1 MRDKIICRCQEV
13 LESDIRQAIQEGA
26 RTLRGIKIRTRS
38 GMGLC
43 QGKTCQRIVARILAE
58 ETGQPLADI
67 LPNTYRSP
75 CRPIEVRTLIRG
87 KDR

>member
-1 MRDKIICRCQEV
+1 MRDNIICRCQEV
-13 LESDIRQAIQEGA
+13 LESEIRQAIQEGA
-26 RTLRGIKIRTRS
+26 RTMRGIKIRTRA

-58 ETGQPLADI
+58 ETGQPLGDI

-75 CRPIEVRTLIRG
+75 CRPIEVRALIR
-87 KDR
+87 REE